1 MRIPS
6 LKQLAPYGVAVLSV
20 ALATV
25 VRLEFGPLLGESAPL
40 LLFAIVVILTSWFG
54 GFWPGL
60 LAIILSL
67 LVSDYF
73 FFAPKYSLF
82 TYDSRLDEIRAIS
95 FGIFGILF
103 SLIFARLRESIK
115 TEREIRERFRS
126 LVEGVK
132 DYAIF
137 MLDEHGRVAS
147 WNPGVERIK
156 GYRASE
162 IVGRDFSVFYTP
174 EDVDSGK
181 PQRVLEIAAAEG
193 RYEESG
199 WQVRRDGSHFWASG
213 VIAAIHD
220 DRSRLR
226 GFTIIMRDV
235 TERKMMEEKV
245 RFFADLNQA
254 LLPLADPEDIMA
266 AAARMLGEYL
276 GVDRC
281 AYAEIEANEKYLCIT
296 SEYTRGDSSGIV
308 GRFSVDDLGVE
319 ALRMMRANRPFVAND
334 VEAAALA
341 GKDLSAYRRAEA
353 RALICAPLSKNGHY
367 VARMAVIQKTPR
379 NWEPWEVEL
388 VSKVANRCWE
398 SVQRARAMRGLRE
411 SEERYRAFIA
421 NSSEAIWRFE
431 LERPIPVNL
440 SEDEQIEMFFKY
452 AYLAEC
458 NDAMAR
464 MYGYETAG
472 QIVGARV
479 SDLLVR
485 TDPRNIDQ
493 LRAFKRSGFNL
504 TDSESH
510 EADRYGNTRYFLNNL
525 TGILDNGAVVRA
537 WGTQRDITEQRRAQ
551 QALRESEERLRRISE
566 ATQDSIWE
574 INLETNQLW
583 WSERARPLFGT
594 RPGDLQPGLEDWY
607 DRIHP
612 EDAGRVKARF
622 EKFIRGADRN
632 WFDEYRFR
640 RADGSYVHIFD
651 QCQKFYDESG
661 NPILIAGAMS
671 DITDRVL
678 AEEALRASEERYRL
692 LTEISPDGVVIVGDD
707 GTIHLANQSMQRM
720 LGVAPEQVIGRSLFD
735 YFPPRCVDK
744 YRDCLTG
751 LLTSDMPEGQVEI
764 AFRRDD
770 DEVLPAEVSAVRFDW
785 KGRHFAQFIIH
796 DISGR
801 KLDEA
806 ERERLHGEIEAE
818 RNRLRQILEQ
828 MPVGVAIAEA
838 PSGRPIFCNREA
850 ESLWRH
856 PMLLSEDYGGYAQ
869 YGALREDGSP
879 YAAEEYPIARALIS
893 GEAVKGEEMRYRRG
907 DGTETFF
914 SVDSAP
920 IYDSEGRRV
929 SAVATFI
936 DISERKQA
944 EEALR
949 ESEERYRG
957 VAEAASDVIVAVGE
971 DGRIQL
977 VNSSVEKVFGYTPSE
992 VVGADLTTLM
1002 PEYLR
1007 NLHKAGLKRY
1017 LETGEKHLKWSGV
1030 ELRGLHKDGYEVP
1043 IEVAFNEYFK
1053 DGRRIF
1059 TGVIRDITERKQAEE
1074 AIRES
1079 EERFAKAFRASPDGL
1094 VISRIS
1100 DGVILEVNDSWAE
1113 LSGYDR
1119 DELIGKSTI
1128 DLGLYL
1134 DPADRRRMLAILK
1147 EQNYVRDFEFA
1158 IKRKSGESRLITFS
1172 AEPLELH
1179 GEHCWLTIVRDITE
1193 RKRADEALRESEER
1207 FAKAFLT
1214 SPDALVISRLADG
1227 LILEANDSFVS
1238 LSGYDRDEV
1247 IGKSTIDL
1255 GIYVDTSDRRRML
1268 AILKERNYV
1277 RDFEFMMKRKSGET
1291 RLVAFSAEPL
1301 ELRGE
1306 HCWLT
1311 VARDI
1316 TERKRAEEALR
1327 ESEER
1332 FAKAF
1337 RASPDGLAITRQSDG
1352 VILEVNDSWRQTL
1365 GYGSDEVIG
1374 KSWAHFDFPID
1385 PVDRRHVRAVL
1396 EKQGYIRDFE
1406 MAIKRKS
1413 GEALIARI
1421 SIEPIELRGEPCF
1434 VTIVHDITQRKR
1446 AEEALRE
1453 SEEQARR
1460 QLAYVEAIY
1469 ATAPVGLC
1477 FVDTEMQYLSINER
1491 LAEINGCSVEEHL
1504 GRTVREVIPRV
1515 ADTVEPVCRRVI
1527 DTGEP
1532 ALNVEQSAESAN
1544 EPGAVR
1550 HFISSYYPIKNG
1562 GGRVLGVNIVV
1573 MEITERKKIEEEL
1586 ERLLGQEKAAREEAE
1601 AANRMKD
1608 EFLAT
1613 ISHEL
1618 RTPLT
1623 SILGWARM
1631 LTGGGL
1637 TPPQARH
1644 ALEVIAQSAQS
1655 QNRLI
1660 EDILDTSRI
1669 ITGRLKLD
1677 AQPVVIEN
1685 IFHAAVDVIRP
1696 SAEAKGIALS
1706 EMVDAPD
1713 GVVFGDANRLQ
1724 QALWNLLS
1732 NAVKFTNEG
1741 GGIEARLGRAEGQI
1755 EIAVKD
1761 TGIGIDPR
1769 FLPHVFDR
1777 FRQADASSTR
1787 EYGGLGIGLAIVRH
1801 IVEMHGGSVSASSP
1815 GKGRGATFMIRLPL
1829 ISTLRL
1835 APRSGPRAEAAPPAP
1850 AERMDSEN
1858 GHRLDGVRVLLV
1870 EDNPDTLDMLRFI
1883 FDEAGAE
1890 VIPATSV
1897 DDALDALERFRP
1909 DALVSDIAM
1918 PDRDGYDLIRE
1929 IRSREP
1935 EQGGK
1940 IPAVAVTAYARAEDR
1955 VRVLAAG
1962 FQMHIAKP
1970 IDPDELIAVV
1980 ASLTGNIHY

>member
-25 VRLEFGPLLGESAPL
+25 VRLEFDPLLGESAPL
-40 LLFAIVVILTSWFG
+40 LIFIIAVILTSWFG

-95 FGIFGILF
+95 FGIFGILS

-199 WQVRRDGSHFWASG
+199 WHVRRDGSRFWASG

-220 DRSRLR
+220 DRGRLR

-235 TERKMMEEKV
+235 TERKVMEEKI

-254 LLPLADPEDIMA
+254 LQPLADPEDIMA

-296 SEYTRGDSSGIV
+296 SEYTRGDAPGIV

-334 VEAAALA
+334 IEAAALA

-367 VARMAVIQKTPR
+367 VARMVVSQKTPR
-379 NWEPWEVEL
+379 QWEAWEVEL
-388 VSKVANRCWE
+388 VTKVANRCWE

-431 LERPIPVNL
+431 LERPVPANL
-440 SEDEQIEMFFKY
+440 PEDEQIEMIFKY

-472 QIVGARV
+472 QIVGARI

-510 EADRYGNTRYFLNNL
+510 EVDRYGNTRYFLNNL
-525 TGILDNGAVVRA
+525 TGIVENGAVVRA
-537 WGTQRDITEQRRAQ
+537 WGTQRDITERRRAE

-594 RPGDLQPGLEDWY
+594 RPGDLQPGLEDWF

-612 EDAGRVKARF
+612 EDVGRVKARF

-651 QCQKFYDESG
+651 QGQKFYDESG
-661 NPILIAGAMS
+661 KPILIAGAMS
-671 DITDRVL
+671 DITDRVQ

-692 LTEISPDGVVIVGDD
+692 LTEISPDGVVIAGDD

-720 LGVAPEQVIGRSLFD
+720 LGVTPEQVIGRSLFD
-735 YFPPRCVDK
+735 FFPPKCVDQF
-744 YRDCLTG
+744 RDCLTG

-770 DEVLPAEVSAVRFDW
+770 GEVLPAEVSAVRFEW

-801 KLDEA
+801 KREEA

-828 MPVGVAIAEA
+828 MPIGVAIAEA
-838 PSGRPIFCNREA
+838 PSGRTIFCNREA
-850 ESLWRH
+850 ESLWGH
-856 PMLLSEDYGGYAQ
+856 PMLLSDDYGGYTQ
-869 YGALREDGSP
+869 YGALCEDGSP
-879 YAAEEYPIARALIS
+879 YGAEEYPIARSLIS

-929 SAVATFI
+929 SAVAAFI
-936 DISERKQA
+936 DISERKRA
-944 EEALR
+944 E
-949 ESEERYRG
+949 
-957 VAEAASDVIVAVGE
+957 
-971 DGRIQL
+971 
-977 VNSSVEKVFGYTPSE
+977 
-992 VVGADLTTLM
+992 
-1002 PEYLR
+1002 
-1007 NLHKAGLKRY
+1007 
-1017 LETGEKHLKWSGV
+1017 
-1030 ELRGLHKDGYEVP
+1030 
-1043 IEVAFNEYFK
+1043 
-1053 DGRRIF
+1053 
-1059 TGVIRDITERKQAEE
+1059 
-1074 AIRES
+1074 
-1079 EERFAKAFRASPDGL
+1079 
-1094 VISRIS
+1094 
-1100 DGVILEVNDSWAE
+1100 
-1113 LSGYDR
+1113 
-1119 DELIGKSTI
+1119 
-1128 DLGLYL
+1128 
-1134 DPADRRRMLAILK
+1134 
-1147 EQNYVRDFEFA
+1147 
-1158 IKRKSGESRLITFS
+1158 
-1172 AEPLELH
+1172 
-1179 GEHCWLTIVRDITE
+1179 
-1193 RKRADEALRESEER
+1193 EALRESEER

-1227 LILEANDSFVS
+1227 AILEANDSFVS

-1247 IGKSTIDL
+1247 IGKSPIDL
-1255 GIYVDTSDRRRML
+1255 GLYVDPSDRRRML

-1337 RASPDGLAITRQSDG
+1337 RASPDGLVITRQSDG
-1352 VILEVNDSWRQTL
+1352 VILEVNDSWRQML

-1374 KSWAHFDFPID
+1374 KGWAHFDFPID
-1385 PVDRRHVRAVL
+1385 PTDRRHVRAIL
-1396 EKQGYIRDFE
+1396 EEQGYIRDFE

-1477 FVDTEMQYLSINER
+1477 FVDTDLQYLSINER

-1504 GRTVREVIPRV
+1504 GRTVREVIPQM

-1527 DTGEP
+1527 ETGEP

-1544 EPGAVR
+1544 ELGAAR
-1550 HFISSYYPIKNG
+1550 HFITSYYPIKNG

-1637 TPPQARH
+1637 TQPQARH

-1677 AQPVVIEN
+1677 AQPVLIEN

-1706 EMVDAPD
+1706 EVVDTPD

-1741 GGIEARLGRAEGQI
+1741 GRIEARLGRAEGQI

-1801 IVEMHGGSVSASSP
+1801 IVEMHGGSVLASSP

-1829 ISTLRL
+1829 ISKLRL
-1835 APRSGPRAEAAPPAP
+1835 APRSGPRAEAPPPAP
-1850 AERMDSEN
+1850 AERMVLEN

-1929 IRSREP
+1929 IRSRDP
-1935 EQGGK
+1935 ERGGK